1 MSGEKKS
8 ERSPLLKKQ
17 QPQQQQQQQQPSS
30 YQTMPSEKVANNH
43 QHANDED
50 CPAEDPINAIIN
62 NSDLLTSYYELRDV
76 RVPEPMTGLDVFYA
90 FYLMVGVQVGTV
102 QEDKHRLITGVEG
115 IDNDNDEMMQVGAA
129 PSPHSRRPFNLIF
142 PLFTPFTQRVLFFVS
157 MLCLGFYASVH
168 LAHAARTDFPMLR
181 SMFVLFEMCSVI
193 SSLLLASDILTSR
206 LIGTRVFYTLN
217 SYANPARRLVLKHQM
232 GAALMGCVG
241 LNMILPFLGILDDL
255 VITKNQPTPDDLY
268 FLADYHT
275 ILVPFWEFCSII
287 VNIQLVC
294 GVTVFAGI
302 SSIYL
307 VRINSCV
314 RLLKQPNTRVKD
326 CFTELFDLDVSLA
339 DLSGMLDFRLSVMLI
354 SSFLT
359 FFFQSIFLSNS
370 GVDFSE
376 GVKSLMSFL
385 HPALI
390 CFFILVTTGAINA
403 NIKMLKLV
411 AYRFTILKEKL
422 SLDRKRMEAESPKND
437 EGDEDEGEDSKK
449 KKKQSILLPQSSK
462 IVDEVENPTLVS
474 LIERDE
480 ATAGDEEV
488 FEAELEAL
496 KGYLQDGT
504 IGVSLLGFQLD
515 ESFTWGFLVLS
526 MSSVMS
532 LTNLDKLN
540 FM

>member
-1 MSGEKKS
+1 MSGERKG
-8 ERSPLLKKQ
+8 ERSPLIKK
-17 QPQQQQQQQQPSS
+17 QQQPSS
-30 YQTMPSEKVANNH
+30 YQAISREKLPFLDEEGNEDVINN
-43 QHANDED
+43 
-50 CPAEDPINAIIN
+50 IIH

-76 RVPEPMTGLDVFYA
+76 RVPEPMTGLDFFYA
-90 FYLMVGVQVGTV
+90 FYLLVGVQVGTV
-102 QEDKHRLITGVEG
+102 QEDKHRLITGVEE
-115 IDNDNDEMMQVGAA
+115 IDNDNDEMMGVGAA
-129 PSPHSRRPFNLIF
+129 PSPNSRRPFNLIF
-142 PLFTPFTQRVLFFVS
+142 PLFTPIVQRILFMIS
-157 MLCLGFYASVH
+157 LLCLFFYASVH
-168 LAHAARTDFPMLR
+168 LAHAARTDFPFLR
-181 SMFVLFEMCSVI
+181 SLFVLFEMCSVI
-193 SSLLLASDILTSR
+193 SSLLLASDILTNR
-206 LIGTRVFYTLN
+206 LVGTRVFYTLN

-241 LNMILPFLGILDDL
+241 LNLILPFMGILDDL
-255 VITKNQPTPDDLY
+255 VITKNQPTPDDLF
-268 FLADYHT
+268 FLADYHAV
-275 ILVPFWEFCSII
+275 LVPFWEFCSVI

-307 VRINSCV
+307 VRIHSCA

-326 CFTELFDLDVSLA
+326 CFSELFDLDVSLA

-390 CFFILVTTGAINA
+390 CFFILGTTGAINA

-411 AYRFTILKEKL
+411 AYRFAILKEKL
-422 SLDRKRMEAESPKND
+422 SLDRKRKRPEQSPISSTKGGGERGGEN
-437 EGDEDEGEDSKK
+437 EGEEDNNNNNKR
-449 KKKQSILLPQSSK
+449 ILLPQSSK

-480 ATAGDEEV
+480 ATVGDEEV
-488 FEAELEAL
+488 FEAELESL
-496 KGYLQDGT
+496 KNYLQEST
-504 IGVSLLGFQLD
+504 IGVSLVGFQLD